1 MLGLSPILLKSKPQA
16 SASGALAKESINGTH
31 SVRYRHYRFKRLA
44 LEVEDG
50 DALMALFAEEKTSV
64 HLKYILIYSLNIMRL
79 PQRICSAFRSWPASV
94 VEEAVL
100 PYISIA
106 IFSETLQRKPSVKL
120 LSF

>member
-16 SASGALAKESINGTH
+16 SASGALAKERINGTH

-50 DALMALFAEEKTSV
+50 DALVLFAEEKTSV
-64 HLKYILIYSLNIMRL
+64 HLKYILIYSLNVMRL

-100 PYISIA
+100 PYMSIA